1 MAEQGA
7 YSVTS
12 ELDNINNQIEQLYQD
27 NQRTMVNIFINWIC
41 NYYLLLFAF
50 N

>member
-12 ELDNINNQIEQLYQD
+12 ELDNINNQIEQLYRD
-27 NQRTMVNIFINWIC
+27 NQRTMVKHFQK
-41 NYYLLLFAF
+41 LDM
-50 N
+50 